1 MMRKFALA
9 SAVAFAAGFAGVAS
23 AEVAIGQK
31 APAVEGVQDTTGA
44 ETSLKE
50 LQGKKA
56 TVVVFTC
63 NHCPVAVAYED
74 RFIEFAKAYKDKGVS
89 FVAINANA
97 GETAEDLKVRAEEK
111 DLPYAYVLDAD
122 SSSAKEFGATR
133 TPELYVL
140 DGQGAVVYHGAFD
153 SNMDKSQAD
162 EHYVKD
168 AVDAVLAGKKPE
180 TTETK
185 AVGCGIKFAK

>member
-9 SAVAFAAGFAGVAS
+9 SAVAFAAGFGGVAS
-23 AEVAIGQK
+23 AEVAVGQK
-31 APAVEGVQDTTGA
+31 APAIDGVQDIHGA
-44 ETSLKE
+44 QTSLKQ

-74 RFIEFAKAYKDKGVS
+74 RFIEFAKAFKDKGVN
-89 FVAINANA
+89 FVAVNAND
-97 GETAEDLKVRAEEK
+97 GETVEQIKERTEEK

-122 SSSAKEFGATR
+122 SSSAKEYGATR
-133 TPELYVL
+133 TPELFVL
-140 DGQGAVVYHGAFD
+140 DGQGTVVYHGAFD
-153 SNMDKSQAD
+153 SNMDKSQAN
-162 EHYVKD
+162 EHYVAA
-168 AVDAVLAGKKPE
+168 AVEAVLAGKQPE
-180 TTETK
+180 KTETK

>member
-31 APAVEGVQDTTGA
+31 APAIDGVQDTAGA
-44 ETSLKE
+44 ETSLKQ
-50 LQGKKA
+50 LQGKKV
-56 TVVVFTC
+56 TVIAFTC

-74 RFIEFAKAYKDKGVS
+74 RFIEFAKAYKDKGVN
-89 FVAINANA
+89 FVAINAND
-97 GETAEDLKVRAEEK
+97 GETVEQIKERAEEK

-122 SSSAKEFGATR
+122 SSSAKAYGATR

-140 DGQGAVVYHGAFD
+140 DGQGNVVYHGAFD
-153 SNMDKSQAD
+153 SNMNKAEAN
-162 EHYVKD
+162 EHYVAD
-168 AVDAVLAGKKPE
+168 AVEAVLAGKQPAK
-180 TTETK
+180 TETS

>member
-31 APAVEGVQDTTGA
+31 APAIDGVQNASGA
-44 ETSLKE
+44 ETSLKQ

-56 TVVVFTC
+56 TVIAFTC

-74 RFIEFAKAYKDKGVS
+74 RFIEFAKAYKDKGVE
-89 FVAINANA
+89 FVAINAND
-97 GETAEDLKVRAEEK
+97 GETVEQIKERAEEK

-122 SSSAKEFGATR
+122 SSSAKEYGATR
-133 TPELYVL
+133 TPELFVL
-140 DGQGAVVYHGAFD
+140 DGQGNVVYHGAFD
-153 SNMDKSQAD
+153 SNMDKSQATD
-162 EHYVKD
+162 QYVVA
-168 AVDAVLAGKKPE
+168 AVEAVLAGKKPAVD
-180 TTETK
+180 ETK

>member
-1 MMRKFALA
+1 MIRKFALA
-9 SAVAFAAGFAGVAS
+9 SAVAFAAGYAGVAS

-31 APAVEGVQDTTGA
+31 APAIDGTNAVTGA
-44 ETSLKE
+44 ETSLKQ
-50 LQGKKA
+50 LQGTKA
-56 TVVVFTC
+56 TVIAFTC

-74 RFIEFAKAYKDKGVS
+74 RFIEFAKAYKDKGVN
-89 FVAINANA
+89 FVAVNCNH
-97 GETAEDLKVRAEEK
+97 GETVEELKERADEK

-122 SSSAKEFGATR
+122 SSTAKDFGATR

-140 DGQGAVVYHGAFD
+140 DGQGNVVYHGAFD

-162 EHYVKD
+162 DKYVAE
-168 AVDAVLAGKKPE
+168 AVEAVLAGQKP
-180 TTETK
+180 TISETK